1 LRKEGR
7 KNEFERH
14 KLQALNQRQKLVKVP
29 SRQQHDGY
37 VTAVNWI
44 KYYFKGILGS
54 VIESHFKEGLVQME
68 DPISDNNLSQNE
80 EPRRPLRKIRPNEV
94 IKQGARIH
102 IPVPIAEARIS
113 KRYDVIPSGTLY
125 PNADEIKYLQR
136 LVIYKACLAS
146 NDSAIMVLNK
156 PPKLPVK
163 SLTKF
168 ADHFLHSSS
177 DWIHGSSVNKT
188 PS

>member
-1 LRKEGR
+1 
-7 KNEFERH
+7 
-14 KLQALNQRQKLVKVP
+14 
-29 SRQQHDGY
+29 
-37 VTAVNWI
+37 
-44 KYYFKGILGS
+44 
-54 VIESHFKEGLVQME
+54 ME

-146 NDSAIMVLNK
+146 NVKIILFYSFLLLFLFFKCMAIYLLIACYVQCIIRRTQL
-156 PPKLPVK
+156 
-163 SLTKF
+163 S
-168 ADHFLHSSS
+168 
-177 DWIHGSSVNKT
+177 WC
-188 PS
+188 